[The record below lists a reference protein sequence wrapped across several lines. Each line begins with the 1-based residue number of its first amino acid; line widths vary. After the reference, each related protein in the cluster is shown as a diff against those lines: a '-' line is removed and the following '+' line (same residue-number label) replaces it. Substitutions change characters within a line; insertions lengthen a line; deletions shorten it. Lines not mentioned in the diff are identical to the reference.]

1 MPRRIPKFKR
11 LLDENFPLRAKLTRL
26 NHRFNL
32 KHLKHDLNKESLE
45 DSEVY
50 QLAGELGRIIVTFND
65 KDFRGMEE
73 KGKKTGIISVS
84 NNLSNEQI
92 DKKLT
97 AFLMRKTLS
106 NIYGKFHYIS
116 GESKEN

>member
-1 MPRRIPKFKR
+1 
-11 LLDENFPLRAKLTRL
+11 
-26 NHRFNL
+26 
-32 KHLKHDLNKESLE
+32 
-45 DSEVY
+45 
-50 QLAGELGRIIVTFND
+50 
-65 KDFRGMEE
+65 MEE